1 MRIYF
6 MGACGT
12 AMGNAA
18 IMLKAHGEDVMGADS
33 GAYPPMSEALRRE
46 NITVFEGYDAHR
58 LARLKPD
65 LVVVGNGISRGNPE
79 VEWLL
84 QTERVAYTSLP
95 QLLSERILAGR
106 KNIVITGTHGKTTTA
121 ALSARLL
128 LENGVEAGYFIGGVP
143 LDLPFG
149 ANHGDA
155 AAPFVIEGDEY
166 DCALFDKRSKFIHYR
181 PHIVVI
187 NNLEFDHCDIFRD
200 LTDLKRAFNH
210 LIRIIPKNGY
220 LLVNGDDR
228 NIDTLLPVPWT
239 TLLRVGTEAHNDL
252 RIRYFSESQ
261 KGASFALQWKGIPWT
276 EISWSL
282 GGRFNARNAAMA
294 ALACGLSLNPDDP
307 LQLKLDSL
315 ARAKGVKR
323 RQETLFE
330 TPGLKVIEDFGHHPT
345 AIEET
350 LRSMRRRYPGSRL
363 IVCFEP
369 RSNTARRSIFQSE
382 FGRALKQ
389 GDSILIGPVNRAGML
404 APEERLD
411 TERLA
416 RELAGPKREAE
427 AFESN
432 RALLNRLLHKVDG
445 KPDGNDILTFFTN
458 GSFDGIIGRF
468 VSHLQRKM
476 E

>member
-6 MGACGT
+6 MGVCGT

-95 QLLSERILAGR
+95 QLLNERILEGR

-149 ANHGDA
+149 ASHGDA

-210 LIRIIPKNGY
+210 LIRIIPRNGY

-239 TLLRVGTEAHNDL
+239 TLLRVGTEVQNDL
-252 RIRYFSESQ
+252 RIRYFSENQ
-261 KGASFALQWKGIPWT
+261 KGASFALHWKGIPWAG
-276 EISWSL
+276 ISWSL

-294 ALACGLSLNPDDP
+294 ALACGLSLNPEDP

-315 ARAKGVKR
+315 SRAKGVKR

-350 LRSMRRRYPGSRL
+350 LRSMRRRYPGWRL

-369 RSNTARRSIFQSE
+369 RSNTARRSVFQSE
-382 FGRALKQ
+382 FGRALRQ
-389 GDSILIGPVNRAGML
+389 GDSILIGPVSRVGML
-404 APEERLD
+404 GKEESLD

-416 RELAGPKREAE
+416 REVAGAKREAE

-432 RALLNRLLHKVDG
+432 RALLNRLLYEVDG
-445 KPDGNDILTFFTN
+445 KPDANDILTFFTN

-468 VSHLQRKM
+468 VSHLQSKM
-476 E
+476 D